1 MATEAEAAQR
11 LAHLGFL
18 LESPFPE
25 RPGEARLLVAF
36 RPRPTLEHFD
46 PEVVR
51 FWRTGEDRKGH
62 PAELTLDSRTPIR
75 AEFSWGR
82 LEVIDRLGIEN
93 AFATL
98 GGEVSMDRAGAEM
111 VVAVFT
117 SPGPILRLGGHSQD
131 TDRVALELGAFF
143 GRIMVPIDFEP
154 GVEEAISAATALE
167 RYAAFIAFE
176 QVRYAA
182 HAALREEQPGTA
194 SVLAAEAHRVANDQP
209 DNWEA
214 GRRLLSRMGLGRS
227 D

>member
-1 MATEAEAAQR
+1 MAAEADPSQR

-18 LESPFPE
+18 LESPFLE

-46 PEVVR
+46 PEIVR
-51 FWRTGEDRKGH
+51 FWRTGEDRRGH
-62 PAELTLDSRTPIR
+62 PAELTLDSRTPMR

-98 GGEVSMDRAGAEM
+98 GGEVSMDQAGPEM

-131 TDRVALELGAFF
+131 FDQVALELGAFF
-143 GRIMVPIDFEP
+143 ARIMVPIDFKP
-154 GVEEAISAATALE
+154 GVEEAISTATPLE
-167 RYAAFIAFE
+167 RYAAFVAFE
-176 QVRYAA
+176 QARYAA
-182 HAALREEQPGTA
+182 HVALRQEQPGTA
-194 SVLAAEAHRVANDQP
+194 SVIAAEAHRLANDQP
-209 DNWEA
+209 DSWEA
-214 GRRLLSRMGLGRS
+214 GARLLSRMGLGRS